1 MKLKHILALC
11 AGMGFAT
18 SCRDKFLDL
27 KPISEVNST
36 TFYKTASDLSNALSG
51 AYSALQLNGQ
61 YTELFIVA
69 ELPSDDTFPSL
80 SGSVTDQDEFD
91 KFYLRTTNP
100 YLAARWND
108 GYRGVYRTNAVI
120 DRSRAIEMNEDLKA
134 RYVAEAQFLRALM
147 YFNLVRVFGEVPLVE
162 KEIERAEEGYQ
173 YGRSPVA
180 DVYARII
187 ADLTEA
193 ERVLPATYPAAEAG
207 RATGGAAK
215 ALLGKVYLTLGRHAD
230 AAGKLREVIEPGG
243 YDLLPSYADVFAP
256 GNKNH
261 RESVFAVQYKKGSLG
276 EGNRMPNAFA
286 PENSGNAVIQFG
298 GDGQNRPHN
307 DLLAAYEPGDPRKDF
322 STATFYK
329 NAKGDTVRYN
339 FVKKYHDVP
348 AVKYDNDNNFPVI
361 RYADVLLMY
370 AEALNGVAYVA
381 DGEAFTALNRVRQR
395 VELPARTAAELG
407 SQAAFRDAVLQE
419 RRVELA
425 FEGHRWFDL
434 VRTGKALEVLQAKA
448 TLIGIRGA
456 VTADNLLFPIP
467 QSQIDIN
474 PTKMDQN
481 RGY

>member
-1 MKLKHILALC
+1 MKRTYILALC
-11 AGMGFAT
+11 AGLALT
-18 SCRDKFLDL
+18 TACRDKFLDL
-27 KPISEVNST
+27 RPISEASSV
-36 TFYKTASDLSNALSG
+36 TFYKTASDLANALSG

-108 GYRGVYRTNAVI
+108 GYRGIYRANTVI
-120 DRSRAIEMNEDLKA
+120 DRSKGVEMNQDLKA

-147 YFNLVRVFGEVPLVE
+147 YFNLVRVFGDVPLVV
-162 KEIERAEEGYQ
+162 KEIEKAEEGYL
-173 YGRSPVA
+173 YGRSPA
-180 DVYARII
+180 AEVYAQII
-187 ADLTEA
+187 QDLTEA
-193 ERVLPATYPAAEAG
+193 EAVLPVTYPPAEAG
-207 RATGGAAK
+207 RATQGAAK

-230 AAGKLREVIEPGG
+230 AAGKLKEVIDLGV

-261 RESVFAVQYKKGSLG
+261 KESVFAVQYKKGSLG

-307 DLLAAYEPGDPRKDF
+307 DLLAAYEPGDPRKDL
-322 STATFYK
+322 STATSYK
-329 NAKGDTVRYN
+329 NARGETVQYN
-339 FVKKYHDVP
+339 FVKKYYDVP

-370 AEALNGVAYVA
+370 AEALNAAGYVP

-395 VELPARTAAELG
+395 VGLPAKTATDL
-407 SQAAFRDAVLQE
+407 STQAAFRDAVLQE

-434 VRTGKALEVLQAKA
+434 VRTSKALEVLQAKA
-448 TLIGIRGA
+448 ALIGIRTA

-474 PTKMDQN
+474 PTKIEQN

>member
-1 MKLKHILALC
+1 MKRRYILTLC

-18 SCRDKFLDL
+18 SCQDKFLDL
-27 KPISEVNST
+27 KPISEVSST
-36 TFYKTASDLSNALSG
+36 TFYKTASDLANALSG

-100 YLAARWND
+100 FLAARWND
-108 GYRGVYRTNAVI
+108 GYRGIYRTNAVI
-120 DRSRAIEMNEDLKA
+120 DRSRTIEMNGDLKA

-162 KEIERAEEGYQ
+162 KEIQAAEEGYQ
-173 YGRSPVA
+173 YSRSPVA

-187 ADLTEA
+187 SDLTEA
-193 ERVLPATYPAAEAG
+193 EGVLPVTYPAGEAG
-207 RATGGAAK
+207 RATQGAAK
-215 ALLGKVYLTLGRHAD
+215 ALLGKVYLTLGRPAD
-230 AAGKLREVIEPGG
+230 AAGKLREVMDLGV

-261 RESVFAVQYKKGSLG
+261 KESVFAVQYKKGNLG
-276 EGNRMPNAFA
+276 EGNRLPNAFA

-322 STATFYK
+322 STATSYK
-329 NAKGDTVRYN
+329 NARGETVQYN

-348 AVKYDNDNNFPVI
+348 AVKYDNDNNYPVI

-370 AEALNGVAYVA
+370 AEALNQVAYVA

-395 VELPARTAAELG
+395 VGLPARTAAELG
-407 SQAAFRDAVLQE
+407 DQDAFRDAVLQE

-434 VRTGKALEVLQAKA
+434 VRTGRALPVLQAKA
-448 TLIGIRGA
+448 TLFGIRGA
-456 VTADNLLFPIP
+456 LTADNLLFPIP

-474 PTKMDQN
+474 PTKIDQN
-481 RGY
+481 KGY